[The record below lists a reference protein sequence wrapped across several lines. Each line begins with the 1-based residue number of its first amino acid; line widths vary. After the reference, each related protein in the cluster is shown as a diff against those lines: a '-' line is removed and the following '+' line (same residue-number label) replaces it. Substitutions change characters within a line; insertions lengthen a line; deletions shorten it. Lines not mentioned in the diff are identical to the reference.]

1 MQVRLVTCTPYRR
14 SIGPVVSLIED
25 GQHLSLGVYRRGHL
39 SDGALALAPRTR
51 RGNRGVERKAGYRGK
66 SERRLKEEKAER
78 REEGLGLRFCSVPL
92 SGSWRPCSGN
102 SPSGRLLS
110 GLLFPA
116 PPQRNSHDTERQRK
130 WTSLAQ
136 RHTTEWNGREPC
148 QE

>member
-39 SDGALALAPRTR
+39 SDGPLALAPRTR
-51 RGNRGVERKAGYRGK
+51 RGTVARSGRRVREGRARGG
-66 SERRLKEEKAER
+66 LKEEKAER
-78 REEGLGLRFCSVPL
+78 REERLGLRFCSVPL

-116 PPQRNSHDTERQRK
+116 PPQRNSHDTERQRR
-130 WTSLAQ
+130 WMSLAQ
-136 RHTTEWNGREPC
+136 
-148 QE
+148 